1 MWSACE
7 CSWPMTITPCSMKL
21 RALLEPEFDV
31 VGEVGDGQALLEA
44 AERLE
49 PDVLVVD
56 ISMPVVSGIEAAR
69 RPGDGG
75 CGPKIVFLAVHQD
88 PALVEAAL
96 GTGAPPGIRPKNIGG

>member
-1 MWSACE
+1 MWTALRALLADDNHTLLDE
-7 CSWPMTITPCSMKL
+7 A

-56 ISMPVVSGIEAAR
+56 ISMPVVNRGGPQARSRRVRSLDRLPGGSPGPGIWSKQPSE
-69 RPGDGG
+69 PG
-75 CGPKIVFLAVHQD
+75 
-88 PALVEAAL
+88 
-96 GTGAPPGIRPKNIGG
+96 PPGIRPKNIGG

>member
-1 MWSACE
+1 MDRLRALLADDNHTLLDE
-7 CSWPMTITPCSMKL
+7 V

-69 RPGDGG
+69 RPGAGG